1 MNGLKKPH
9 DSQRRMLMS
18 KAQKPICRVGT
29 EFPAGT
35 VVAIKNNGVLIDTA
49 EGVKE
54 FSLQQVERFV
64 NDARSLSQA

>member
-1 MNGLKKPH
+1 
-9 DSQRRMLMS
+9 MS
-18 KAQKPICRVGT
+18 NAQKPIVALGT
-29 EFPAGT
+29 ELAAGT
-35 VVAIKNNGVLIDTA
+35 VVAIKNNEVLIDTA